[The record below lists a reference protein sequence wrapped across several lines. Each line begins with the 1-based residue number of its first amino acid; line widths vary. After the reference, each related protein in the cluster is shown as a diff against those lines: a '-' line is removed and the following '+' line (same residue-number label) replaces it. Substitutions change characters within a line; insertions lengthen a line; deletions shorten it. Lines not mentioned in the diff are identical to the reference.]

1 MSIIIKKMG
10 NSKGIILKKDILEAL
25 NLCEN
30 DELNVEI
37 EEDKLILSKVKKTMS
52 IDTLFSDYT
61 GNYKPTEIDWGKS
74 LGREIW

>member
-37 EEDKLILSKVKKTMS
+37 EEDKLILTKVKKNMS
-52 IDTLFSDYT
+52 IDTLFNDYT
-61 GNYKPTEIDWGKS
+61 GDYKPTEIDWGKAQ
-74 LGREIW
+74 GREIW